1 MLKIFFYEN
10 EFLKKRILLL
20 NESLIMKAKH
30 FFKELFKDTIS
41 TAIVMFR
48 IMIPVSIVVKIL
60 QMSGL
65 IVYIGYVLAPIMRLV
80 GLPGEMGLVWGTGM
94 ITNLFGGTL
103 AYLNIAPTLHLTTA
117 QTTIICLMMLVA
129 HTFPIELQIS
139 RKAGVKF
146 LVMFIHRFGFAFL
159 MGLILNLIYNG
170 FHFLQQPSV
179 VTWKGQTVTDPSL
192 QAWALG
198 ELKNYGMI
206 FMIIFSL
213 IFLIK
218 IMKVTGIIDIITK
231 GLSPLLRM
239 MGIGAEVTTIAII
252 GLTLGIVYGGAL
264 IINESKSTEINK
276 RDVFYCLALMG
287 LCHSLIEDTILMIA
301 IGGHYSGILIAR
313 LIFSFIIIWALVKF
327 TKKLSDTTFAKYFL
341 TKTKI

>member
-1 MLKIFFYEN
+1 MKI
-10 EFLKKRILLL
+10 
-20 NESLIMKAKH
+20 KA
-30 FFKELFKDTIS
+30 FFKELLKDTLDTS
-41 TAIVMFR
+41 IVMFR
-48 IMIPVSIVVKIL
+48 IMIPVSIAVKIL
-60 QMSGL
+60 QMTGA
-65 IVYIGYVLAPIMRLV
+65 IVYIGYALSPIMRLV

-103 AYLNIAPTLHLTTA
+103 AYLNIAPALHLTVA

-129 HTFPIELQIS
+129 HTFPIELQVV

-146 LVMFIHRFGFAFL
+146 MVMFIHRFGFAFL
-159 MGLILNLIYNG
+159 MGLVLNFIYNG

-179 VTWKGQTVTDPSL
+179 ITWERKIVTDPSL
-192 QAWALG
+192 SVWAIG

-206 FMIIFSL
+206 FLIIFSL

-218 IMKVTGIIDIITK
+218 LMKVTGIIDIITK

-252 GLTLGIVYGGAL
+252 GLTLGVVYGGAM
-264 IINESKSTEINK
+264 IINESKSSEINK
-276 RDVFYCLALMG
+276 RDIFYCLALMG
-287 LCHSLIEDTILMIA
+287 LCHSLIEDTILMMA

-313 LIFSFIIIWALVKF
+313 LVFSFLIIWALVKF
-327 TKKLSDTTFAKYFL
+327 TKKMSDKNFAKYFL
-341 TKTKI
+341 AKIKS